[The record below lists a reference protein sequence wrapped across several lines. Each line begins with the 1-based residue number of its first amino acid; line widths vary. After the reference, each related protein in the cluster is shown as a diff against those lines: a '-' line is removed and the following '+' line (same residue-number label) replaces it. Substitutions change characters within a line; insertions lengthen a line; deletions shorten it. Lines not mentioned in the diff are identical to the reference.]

1 MINAIHECLLP
12 LLSARIIL
20 FIIIIMIVTIIIEK
34 AIMTMITIVIGKG

>member
-1 MINAIHECLLP
+1 MFVP